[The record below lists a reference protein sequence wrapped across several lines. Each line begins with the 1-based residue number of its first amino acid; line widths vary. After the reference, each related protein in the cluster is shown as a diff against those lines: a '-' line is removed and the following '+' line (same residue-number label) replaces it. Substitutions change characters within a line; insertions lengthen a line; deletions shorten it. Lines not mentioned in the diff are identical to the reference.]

1 MVYILL
7 LIMFPKIGRFD
18 VILNLNNFIIILIER
33 RNKVMAN
40 DIIQQIT
47 DLATTS
53 LNVPLII
60 VLLGVGAFLK
70 HAIKKLNNDYI
81 PCILG
86 VLSVVL
92 VIVMNIPFNPQEKLL
107 SLLVEAIVAVAA
119 ALLVHAQGKTLLADF
134 VARKNNTGPGDTEA
148 DQAQE
153 DAGD

>member
-1 MVYILL
+1 
-7 LIMFPKIGRFD
+7 
-18 VILNLNNFIIILIER
+18 
-33 RNKVMAN
+33 MAN

-47 DLATTS
+47 DLATTT

-107 SLLVEAIVAVAA
+107 SLLVEAEAIVAVAA
-119 ALLVHAQGKTLLADF
+119 AILVHSQGKTLLTDLAT
-134 VARKNNTGPGDTEA
+134 RKNTIGPGDTEA
-148 DQAQE
+148 DQAQK
-153 DAGD
+153 DTSN

>member
-1 MVYILL
+1 
-7 LIMFPKIGRFD
+7 
-18 VILNLNNFIIILIER
+18 
-33 RNKVMAN
+33 MAN

-134 VARKNNTGPGDTEA
+134 AARKNGPGDTEA

>member
-1 MVYILL
+1 
-7 LIMFPKIGRFD
+7 
-18 VILNLNNFIIILIER
+18 
-33 RNKVMAN
+33 MAN

-119 ALLVHAQGKTLLADF
+119 ALLVHAQGKTLLTDF
-134 VARKNNTGPGDTEA
+134 AARKNNTGPGDTEA